1 MSVYVVLQSLL
12 CRKMYEFC
20 EKLLYFCTDLYFV
33 SKFLYLFVIRLPLDE
48 LVEVKTNTLAALMF
62 IAPPVFY

>member
-1 MSVYVVLQSLL
+1 
-12 CRKMYEFC
+12 MYEFC

-48 LVEVKTNTLAALMF
+48 LVEVKTNTSAALMF